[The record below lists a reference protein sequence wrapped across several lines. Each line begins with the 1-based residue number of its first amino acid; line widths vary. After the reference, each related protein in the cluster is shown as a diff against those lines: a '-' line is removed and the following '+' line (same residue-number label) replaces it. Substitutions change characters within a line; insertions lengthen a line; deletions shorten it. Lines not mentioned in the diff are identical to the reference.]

1 MTRRHPNHQEGPVAL
16 RYSETLAFFRC
27 STKRARKSRSSSG
40 LIFRERSSAALN
52 ARLNTSQPIL
62 RVSFIS
68 LSFDSASLLASNFS
82 TGNTWK
88 NLCIRKIL
96 CWLMSSN
103 NSLKPGSEMSL
114 ATVSTSLLLQ
124 RPQGQLIDFFCDLF
138 ERTIASVIGHF
149 DRDNRVLQ

>member
-1 MTRRHPNHQEGPVAL
+1 MTRQGARVMEGPVAL

-114 ATVSTSLLLQ
+114 ATVSTYFFFNGPKGSLLIFFLRSLRTNDRECHWPL
-124 RPQGQLIDFFCDLF
+124 RP
-138 ERTIASVIGHF
+138 R
-149 DRDNRVLQ
+149 